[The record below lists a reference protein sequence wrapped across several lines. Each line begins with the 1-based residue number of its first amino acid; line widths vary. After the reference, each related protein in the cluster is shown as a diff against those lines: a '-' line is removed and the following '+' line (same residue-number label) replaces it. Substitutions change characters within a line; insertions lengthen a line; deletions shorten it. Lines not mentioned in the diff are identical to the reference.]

1 MSELTKKQMRE
12 MFLKK
17 RDENVSLSAEEYLIK
32 KNEYIQNFWKYDSD
46 ESALLYAKIIDDDW
60 ESVSE
65 EERKKYFDI
74 KKDNEKKQESKK

>member
-46 ESALLYAKIIDDDW
+46 ESALLYAKIIDDAW

-74 KKDNEKKQESKK
+74 KKENEKKQESKK

>member
-1 MSELTKKQMRE
+1 
-12 MFLKK
+12 
-17 RDENVSLSAEEYLIK
+17 LIK

-74 KKDNEKKQESKK
+74 KKENEKKQESKK

>member
-17 RDENVSLSAEEYLIK
+17 KDENISLSAEEYLIK
-32 KNEYIQNFWKYDSD
+32 KNEYIENFWKYDTD
-46 ESALLYAKIIDDDW
+46 EAALLYAKIIDDAW
-60 ESVSE
+60 QSVSE

-74 KKDNEKKQESKK
+74 KKENEKRQESKK

>member
-46 ESALLYAKIIDDDW
+46 ESALLYAKIIDDAW
-60 ESVSE
+60 KSVSE

-74 KKDNEKKQESKK
+74 KKENEKKQESKK

>member
-74 KKDNEKKQESKK
+74 KKENEKKQESKK

>member
-17 RDENVSLSAEEYLIK
+17 RDENASLSAEEYLIK

-46 ESALLYAKIIDDDW
+46 ESALLYAKIIDDAW

-74 KKDNEKKQESKK
+74 KKENEKKQESKK

>member
-17 RDENVSLSAEEYLIK
+17 RDENVSLSAEEYLVK

-46 ESALLYAKIIDDDW
+46 ESALLYAKIIDDAW

-74 KKDNEKKQESKK
+74 KKENEKKQESKK